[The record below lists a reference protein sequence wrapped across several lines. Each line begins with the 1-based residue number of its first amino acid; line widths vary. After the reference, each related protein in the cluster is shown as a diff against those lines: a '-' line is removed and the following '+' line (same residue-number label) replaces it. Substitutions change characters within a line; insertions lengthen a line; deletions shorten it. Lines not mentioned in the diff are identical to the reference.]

1 MVYYRHIFMATFLD
15 SFLKNFSKS
24 KSPSVIG
31 IDIGSASIKVVQL
44 KRQKGRAVLE
54 TYGEIA
60 LGPYANTQIGRSTKL
75 PAAKIAEALTDVMRE
90 ASITTVDSAISIP
103 MRSSMVSIIRLPKM
117 ADKQMGQMVP
127 IEARKY
133 IPVPISEVS
142 LDWFVIPKLESEDD
156 QMEEVDGKQVA
167 TTDVLVVAIH
177 NDVLNDFSAV
187 VAGAKLNTSFFEIEM
202 FSTIRSAIEPED
214 ASTSVLVFDMGAAA
228 TKTYVVERGIIK
240 ESHSISKGSQDITLN
255 ISNAMNIPIEH
266 AEKLKRNFGNNT
278 PEQDKKIA
286 ELVDLTLAPIFSQT
300 NAAIVNYGRKYNRVV
315 SKMILVGGGCLLNGF
330 AEKAGERIG
339 IPVTVAQPFLRTE
352 APAFLKDILKQTGL
366 AFATAVGLA
375 LRKLQE
381 IES

>member
-1 MVYYRHIFMATFLD
+1 MANFLD
-15 SFLKNFSKS
+15 TFFKGFSKS

-60 LGPYANTQIGRSTKL
+60 LGPYAGTQIGRSTKL
-75 PAAKIAEALTDVMRE
+75 PAAKLAEALSDVLRE
-90 ASITTVDSAISIP
+90 ANITTVDSAISIP

-142 LDWFVIPKLESEDD
+142 LDWFVIPTLESDD
-156 QMEEVDGKQVA
+156 EMIEEVDGKKVS

-177 NDVLNDFSAV
+177 NDVLNDFSAI
-187 VAGAKLNTSFFEIEM
+187 VASANLNTTFFEIEM
-202 FSTIRSAIEPED
+202 FSTIRSAIDPED
-214 ASTSVLVFDMGAAA
+214 ATSSVLVFDMGAAA
-228 TKTYVVERGIIK
+228 TKTYIVERGIIK

-255 ISNAMNIPIEH
+255 IANAMNIPIEH

-278 PEQDKKIA
+278 PEQDKKIN
-286 ELVDLTLAPIFSQT
+286 ELVDLTLAPIFAQT
-300 NAAIVNYGRKYNRVV
+300 NAAIVNYGRKYNKVV
-315 SKMILVGGGCLLNGF
+315 SKMVLVGGGCLLGKF
-330 AEKAGERIG
+330 SEKASEKIG
-339 IPVTVAQPFLRTE
+339 VAVQIAQPFARTQI
-352 APAFLKDILKQTGL
+352 PAFLQEILKQTGL
-366 AFATAVGLA
+366 AFTTAVGLA
-375 LRKLQE
+375 LRKLQQ